1 MHKKEQKKMK
11 KTQKFLS
18 LLALLLVGG
27 VTSCTSDPSSVSPSS
42 PNSSV
47 SSSTPGSSTGD
58 KPSSSSPSSTTPSS
72 SLPGSSSSSSSS
84 SSSTPEPEPVLYD
97 IAVGRNLSESVFS
110 VSVVPNAEAGDLV
123 SVGFVS
129 KSSYGFSS
137 YEIQNFYLHVV
148 SQEGEEVLRPMSTE
162 AATEVYF
169 AFTMPES
176 DVTLYAASATNTID
190 ETSGFTLSFEM
201 DEELSVI
208 GYSQE
213 EKYSAFYGY
222 MVREPGYRID
232 KMEYHTNLDG
242 ADVWH
247 AFSPSDYAFDHN
259 YFGFYLR
266 SYTFD
271 YATEVTIRVEGKHVG
286 TKKIT
291 YVDGDK
297 VKVDSAGGILPTE
310 ATPGDTVAF
319 TYSIN
324 YANHFIPLPPT
335 IQGVPEEDIL
345 NNNTYQVEFIMP
357 ENDVTIAFS
366 LLENQ
371 KITVDYDEDL
381 FESVQTLSYGTPVTS
396 LPPNAMF
403 DVVCVPKEGYVVTS
417 AVMNEE
423 TIPFST
429 VYNAADGSYTFSF
442 HMPAPYYDESL
453 GEDWEP
459 TIEDYKIPANIVL
472 EAKVGYEVALS
483 ETTEEGVSLS
493 FPAGRSS
500 YGEGETVSFGL
511 SVPKG
516 KQIQSIVAKGE
527 DGKEIE
533 VTFDG
538 TTRTGSF
545 VMPSGKV
552 GIEVVLED
560 AEMVT
565 VVVDPYDKNC
575 VDSTFTISSST
586 VTNSSF
592 PGPDGGTLNLQV
604 GEEMSIT
611 FMMLY
616 SPDYSTTYACTIV
629 ASYADGSTEDLV
641 MKADHGM
648 CTITFT
654 VKSGLNRLTLVFTEI
669 PL

>member
-1 MHKKEQKKMK
+1 
-11 KTQKFLS
+11 
-18 LLALLLVGG
+18 
-27 VTSCTSDPSSVSPSS
+27 
-42 PNSSV
+42 
-47 SSSTPGSSTGD
+47 
-58 KPSSSSPSSTTPSS
+58 
-72 SLPGSSSSSSSS
+72 
-84 SSSTPEPEPVLYD
+84 
-97 IAVGRNLSESVFS
+97 
-110 VSVVPNAEAGDLV
+110 
-123 SVGFVS
+123 
-129 KSSYGFSS
+129 
-137 YEIQNFYLHVV
+137 
-148 SQEGEEVLRPMSTE
+148 
-162 AATEVYF
+162 
-169 AFTMPES
+169 
-176 DVTLYAASATNTID
+176 
-190 ETSGFTLSFEM
+190 
-201 DEELSVI
+201 
-208 GYSQE
+208 
-213 EKYSAFYGY
+213 
-222 MVREPGYRID
+222 
-232 KMEYHTNLDG
+232 
-242 ADVWH
+242 
-247 AFSPSDYAFDHN
+247 
-259 YFGFYLR
+259 
-266 SYTFD
+266 
-271 YATEVTIRVEGKHVG
+271 
-286 TKKIT
+286 
-291 YVDGDK
+291 
-297 VKVDSAGGILPTE
+297 
-310 ATPGDTVAF
+310 
-319 TYSIN
+319 
-324 YANHFIPLPPT
+324 
-335 IQGVPEEDIL
+335 
-345 NNNTYQVEFIMP
+345 
-357 ENDVTIAFS
+357 
-366 LLENQ
+366 
-371 KITVDYDEDL
+371 
-381 FESVQTLSYGTPVTS
+381 
-396 LPPNAMF
+396 
-403 DVVCVPKEGYVVTS
+403 
-417 AVMNEE
+417 
-423 TIPFST
+423 
-429 VYNAADGSYTFSF
+429 
-442 HMPAPYYDESL
+442 MPAPYYDESL

-586 VTNSSF
+586 VTNSTF

-641 MKADHGM
+641 MKADYGM
-648 CTITFT
+648 CSITFT